1 MELLNK
7 LNSNID
13 NYFIDNDIDIK
24 EDDDTQ
30 IKYKKYLLKYKRI
43 IALICLIILLII
55 GYYYNPFNIE
65 NKNSIN
71 NKSIQKGGSNEQL
84 KNIVSVTT
92 PATTPAATTPST
104 TPAATTPSTTPSTT
118 PAATTPA
125 DGKPS
130 AAAALD
136 APASKK
142 LGYFEKKGL
151 KSKAKLSIKADK
163 IKEAKDKAKESLKK
177 GAKKLVSPSAYYDAG
192 AAAAHKFKD
201 NAGVI
206 YQILYSVALF
216 IVLCVIT
223 VPAMAFA
230 IIGIMCF
237 FLLKDKMKTIKGL

>member
-7 LNSNID
+7 LNSSID
-13 NYFIDNDIDIK
+13 NYFIDNDIIIK
-24 EDDDTQ
+24 EDDN
-30 IKYKKYLLKYKRI
+30 IKNKYKKYLLKYRKF

-65 NKNSIN
+65 NKNIINN
-71 NKSIQKGGSNEQL
+71 NKSIQKGGSEPT
-84 KNIVSVTT
+84 VPSVET
-92 PATTPAATTPST
+92 PASETPASE
-104 TPAATTPSTTPSTT
+104 TPASET
-118 PAATTPA
+118 PAEPA
-125 DGKPS
+125 KDSGKKS
-130 AAAALD
+130 
-136 APASKK
+136 SKID
-142 LGYFEKKGL
+142 KGV
-151 KSKAKLSIKADK
+151 AQLSIKVDK

-177 GAKKLVSPSAYYDAG
+177 SAKKLVSPSAYYDAG
-192 AAAAHKFKD
+192 AAVAHKFKD

-206 YQILYSVALF
+206 YQIIYSVALF